1 MRGRS
6 LRPAIEGKTLDRT
19 FVVSELSEYDEKP
32 RQGRMLRTARY
43 KYIVFNGGRRP
54 EQLFDLQFDPGE
66 VCNLAGRPGAA
77 AVLSEHRDLLARWIA
92 DSRDDFNIPAV

>member
-1 MRGRS
+1 RGRS
-6 LRPAIEGKTLDRT
+6 LRPAIEGKMLDRT
-19 FVVSELSEYDEKP
+19 FVVSELSEYDEKQ

-77 AVLSEHRDLLARWIA
+77 VLGEHRDLLARWIA
-92 DSRDDFNIPAV
+92 DTNDDFKIPAV